1 MARESVEMAKKLIE
15 IYEDIRIR
23 KRYYL
28 SREDF
33 KRIAGK
39 EQLRKAYLEEV
50 DRYLRE
56 NGYVLINLRDERD
69 KIAVIKI
76 KTILRNWAKVPDDIV
91 AEYEWQDWIEEE

>member
-1 MARESVEMAKKLIE
+1 MARTAEDMAQKLIE
-15 IYEDIRIR
+15 IYEDIR

-28 SREDF
+28 SKENF

-39 EQLRKAYLEEV
+39 EQLREAYLEAV

-56 NGYVLINLRDERD
+56 DGYVLIDLKDERD

-76 KTILRNWAKVPDDIV
+76 KTILRNWAEVSDDIV
-91 AEYEWQDWIEEE
+91 DEYEWQDWAEEE